1 MAWLRRL
8 ESLFRNLLKR
18 EQIERELDRE
28 VQAYFEILVE
38 RFIARGMSTSEAE
51 RVARIRLHSAEQVKE
66 NVREMRMG
74 AAIESLLQD
83 LSYAIRVLRKS
94 PAFTVVAVMTLG
106 VAIGANTAIFSLIN
120 AAMLR
125 LLPVDHPGQLVL
137 MTDPSASGIA
147 ADTTQHGVRAV
158 LSYPEFEQLRTNN
171 EAFSGILASEDQVTD
186 LDLFPGTSHTG
197 QSIRARGQ
205 LVSGEF
211 FQVLGIRPILGRTF
225 TPDEDRVRGGSP
237 VAVVSYDFWKNQLGA
252 RYDAI
257 GSQLTA
263 GQGIFNVIGVAP
275 PGFNGILV
283 GTKADI
289 WFPMTM
295 QQQVIPGR
303 EYLTPHDTLWLQVM
317 GRLAPGIS
325 VKSAEA
331 SINVTFQHLL
341 QEWAP
346 LLPDERNR
354 KQKLEEK
361 IKLRPGARGAS
372 SLRDQFS
379 DPLTIL
385 MAMVGVV
392 LLIACANIANLMLAR
407 ANGRQREIGVRLALG
422 ASRLRLVRQ
431 LMTESFFIG
440 LLGGALG
447 ILLAAAGTRILLAL
461 LSPGVDDLDLAV
473 PLDYPVL
480 GFTAAISILTSLLFG
495 LAPAIRA
502 SRGVGTSTLLSCG
515 RSLVGGIGRVRLGRV
530 LVVAQVALSLILVM
544 GAALFVRSLRK
555 MLAENLGF
563 ERGQILLVTT
573 DPVAAGY
580 KGASMLALYNNL
592 LDSVRTIP
600 GVRGATISNQAPF
613 GGGDS
618 GDHLAIEGSPVTDP
632 EELASQ
638 WTEVGPDYFSTL
650 GIPLLRGREITADDA
665 TSARQVCVI
674 NQSFANAFFPESD
687 PIGRH
692 ITDLYPTTIET
703 YEIVGIV
710 ADAKEHWPTERK
722 SPRFYANLAHPI
734 GSVDTVTL
742 LLRASDDTAL
752 IAPAIRQTLGQLDAN
767 LPVIR
772 LRTFHEQVDV
782 LLVMQRLVAQLAAF
796 FGGVALFMAAIGLY
810 GVLSYSTGQ
819 RRAEIGIRM
828 ALGASGP
835 RMVRMILGEAF
846 GMVGIG
852 VVIGLLG
859 AFAASKLV
867 SSQLFGLSGADPLA
881 AAIAIGIILISALLA
896 AYIPGRRASRIDP
909 MLSLKYE

>member
-1 MAWLRRL
+1 
-8 ESLFRNLLKR
+8 
-18 EQIERELDRE
+18 
-28 VQAYFEILVE
+28 
-38 RFIARGMSTSEAE
+38 
-51 RVARIRLHSAEQVKE
+51 
-66 NVREMRMG
+66 
-74 AAIESLLQD
+74 
-83 LSYAIRVLRKS
+83 
-94 PAFTVVAVMTLG
+94 
-106 VAIGANTAIFSLIN
+106 
-120 AAMLR
+120 MLR
-125 LLPVDHPGQLVL
+125 LLPVAHPAQLVL
-137 MTDPSASGIA
+137 MTDPAASGIA
-147 ADTTQHGVRAV
+147 ADTTQHGVRSV

-171 EAFSGILASEDQVTD
+171 EAFSGILASESQITD
-186 LDLFPGTSHTG
+186 LDLFLGTSRTG
-197 QSIRARGQ
+197 PSIKARGQ

-211 FQVLGIRPILGRTF
+211 FQVLGIQPILGRTF
-225 TPDEDRVRGGSP
+225 TPDEDRARGESP
-237 VAVVSYDFWKNQLGA
+237 VAVVSYDFWKMQLAA
-252 RYDAI
+252 RPDAI

-263 GQGIFNVIGVAP
+263 GQGVFNVIGIAP

-303 EYLTPHDTLWLQVM
+303 DYLTPHDTLWLQVM
-317 GRLAPGIS
+317 GRLAPGVS
-325 VKSAEA
+325 LQSAQA

-361 IKLRPGARGAS
+361 IELRPGARGAS

-392 LLIACANIANLMLAR
+392 LLIASANLANLMLAR
-407 ANGRQREIGVRLALG
+407 ANGRQREISVRLALG
-422 ASRLRLVRQ
+422 ASRVRLVRQ
-431 LMTESFFIG
+431 LMTESLFIG

-447 ILLAAAGTRILLAL
+447 FLLAVAGTGILLAL
-461 LSPGVDDLDLAV
+461 VSPGVDDLDLAV
-473 PLDYPVL
+473 PLDYRVL

-495 LAPAIRA
+495 LAPALRA
-502 SRGVGTSTLLSCG
+502 SRGAGVSTVLSSG
-515 RSLVGGIGRVRLGRV
+515 RSLIGGRVKLGRV
-530 LVVAQVALSLILVM
+530 LVVAQVALSLVLVM
-544 GAALFVRSLRK
+544 GAALFARCLRK

-563 ERGQILLVTT
+563 ERGHILLVTT

-580 KGASMLALYNNL
+580 KGASTLALYNKL
-592 LDSVRTIP
+592 LDSVRNIP
-600 GVRGATISNQAPF
+600 GVRGATVSNQAPF

-618 GDHLAIEGSPVTDP
+618 GDHLAIEGSPVTDR

-650 GIPLLRGREITADDA
+650 GIPLLRGREITPEDA
-665 TSARQVCVI
+665 TGARQVCVI
-674 NQSFANAFFPESD
+674 NQSFAKTFFPDSD

-703 YEIVGIV
+703 YEIVGVV
-710 ADAKEHWPTERK
+710 ADAREHWPTERNR
-722 SPRFYANLAHPI
+722 PRFYANLAHPI
-734 GSVDTVTL
+734 GSVDTITL
-742 LLRASDDTAL
+742 LVRASGDTAVV
-752 IAPAIRQTLGQLDAN
+752 APAIRQTLGQVDAN
-767 LPVIR
+767 LPIIR
-772 LRTFHEQVDV
+772 LRAVDEQVDV

-796 FGGVALFMAAIGLY
+796 FGGVSLFMAAIGLY

-819 RRAEIGIRM
+819 RRGEIGIRM
-828 ALGASGP
+828 ALGAAGP
-835 RMVRMILGEAF
+835 RVVRMILGEAF

-852 VVIGLLG
+852 VVIGLAG
-859 AFAASKLV
+859 AIGASRLI

-881 AAIAIGIILISALLA
+881 AGVATGIILVSALFA
-896 AYIPGRRASRIDP
+896 AYIPARRASRIDP